1 MLSTSKLPCT
11 VLETGIHLVLFVS
24 TSSLGRDEK
33 GCKMDVDSI
42 DQVEKG
48 SGRHRP
54 VRKVQ
59 SGWHQPAGKVQSG
72 RCSPRK
78 VQLSMALFMTKSQR
92 LTSTS
97 RKVQWLTL
105 TIRKEQCG
113 RCRLRKELSG
123 RRSMLMAAFFSVDSR
138 QPLSLRLVLELIA

>member
-33 GCKMDVDSI
+33 GCIMDVDSI

-48 SGRHRP
+48 SGRRCP

-59 SGWHQPAGKVQSG
+59 SGRHQPAGKVQSG
-72 RCSPRK
+72 WCPPRK
-78 VQLSMALFMTKSQR
+78 MQLSTALLMTKCQR
-92 LTSTS
+92 STSTS
-97 RKVQWLTL
+97 RKVQWMMSTNK
-105 TIRKEQCG
+105 KEQCG
-113 RCRLRKELSG
+113 WRRPRKEISG
-123 RRSMLMAAFFSVDSR
+123 RRSTLTAAFFSVDSR